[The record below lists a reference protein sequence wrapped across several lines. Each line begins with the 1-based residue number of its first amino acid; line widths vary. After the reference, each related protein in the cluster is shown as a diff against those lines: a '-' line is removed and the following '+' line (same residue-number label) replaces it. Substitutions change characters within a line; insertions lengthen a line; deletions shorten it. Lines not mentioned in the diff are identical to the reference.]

1 MSDWTFTDFGPE
13 FDTHVAAHLPGYA
26 DVQRLV
32 GLVAEFAVPPG
43 GVVADLGCSTG
54 KTAEM
59 LRNYLYDRAVDYH
72 LYDQDASMLAQAI
85 ERCPFAKTHLLSLPG
100 ELDHSDADL
109 TVCLWLLQFVPPGQ
123 WRRILHDAR
132 VRSKPTGCMLV
143 AAKTRHADPRWE
155 EVAVA
160 ALDEY
165 KSDAG
170 VNQPDRA
177 AKTKALRGMLYQ
189 ASPTWIAR
197 DLTAAGWHNPT
208 LLWRWHVWSL
218 IGAWASPVPPETV

>member
-32 GLVAEFAVPPG
+32 TLVAEFAVPPG
-43 GVVADLGCSTG
+43 GTVADLGCSTG
-54 KTAEM
+54 KTAATIRDH
-59 LRNYLYDRAVDYH
+59 LHDRAIDYH
-72 LYDQDASMLAQAI
+72 LYDEDPSMLAEAMI
-85 ERCPFAKTHLLSLPG
+85 RVPTAKTHLLSLPG
-100 ELDHSDADL
+100 QLDHPDADL

-132 VRSKPTGCMLV
+132 TRSKPTGCMLV

-165 KSDAG
+165 KTDAG
-170 VNQPDRA
+170 VSQPDRA